1 MLSPRADLFIDV
13 VIWLDDNIAV
23 ITRDLKNLTSPSCCV
38 PTMLPRLSRP
48 GCPVTVVLSYGPVP
62 AGHPVPLVLSM
73 LTCPGLYSMS
83 GQPVRLTCPA
93 ILCVYGCPA
102 IVVLSR
108 LSCISRLVLA
118 ALKSPFCHGCP
129 AMVVFSSQL
138 SCPGCPV
145 PTVLSCCLV
154 PSVLLSCPGYMSDLV
169 LAVMSLKSSS
179 ARHFLSVRSGILHR
193 LTCPSCPVPITLPW
207 QSSLGYPA
215 TVVLSW
221 LFHPGCSIPVVL
233 SRLSCPGYPVLA
245 VLSLFL
251 SRFFVPAVLSLL
263 SCSGRPLHSARCPF
277 PFAMSRLSFHGCR
290 TKVFLSRLSCPGI
303 SVLSCFGHPVV
314 SFL

>member
-1 MLSPRADLFIDV
+1 MATLSSVQMIIS

-23 ITRDLKNLTSPSCCV
+23 ITRDVKNLTSPSCCV

-48 GCPVTVVLSYGPVP
+48 GFPVTVVLSYGPVP
-62 AGHPVPLVLSM
+62 AGHPVLLVLSM
-73 LTCPGLYSMS
+73 LTCSGLYGMS

-108 LSCISRLVLA
+108 LSCISR
-118 ALKSPFCHGCP
+118 
-129 AMVVFSSQL
+129 
-138 SCPGCPV
+138 
-145 PTVLSCCLV
+145 TVLSCSCRPEISFL
-154 PSVLLSCPGYMSDLV
+154 PWLSCHGCFFFPIVLSRLSCPDHPLLLSCPLCPILSCPGYMSDPV

-215 TVVLSW
+215 TVFLSW

-251 SRFFVPAVLSLL
+251 VPVLRPSCPVVAVMLWPS
-263 SCSGRPLHSARCPF
+263 SPLCPV
-277 PFAMSRLSFHGCR
+277 SFHGCR